1 MIPLTLRAMNS
12 IPHLQ
17 ARSSARPSFALLSVL
32 ALLALACFP
41 VLAQAQDATGV
52 QYETEGS
59 VPTVTGHTTP
69 PKNSGGSPADP
80 SNGGATATGSG
91 SSNASGSGSAAGGP
105 SANGNP
111 STGGGG
117 DTGQGNSGNG
127 STTANGKGNGQQAGS
142 LSSGQPAS
150 SQTSADDS
158 SSPLIPILIAIAT
171 LAAISIGVV
180 VIRQRRQRQDPGAQ
194 VSPKAS

>member
-41 VLAQAQDATGV
+41 VLAQAEDASGV
-52 QYETEGS
+52 QYETA

-69 PKNSGGSPADP
+69 PKGSGGSPADP

-91 SSNASGSGSAAGGP
+91 SYERFRFWVFLGRSIVGERQSKH
-105 SANGNP
+105 
-111 STGGGG
+111 
-117 DTGQGNSGNG
+117 GQ
-127 STTANGKGNGQQAGS
+127 
-142 LSSGQPAS
+142 
-150 SQTSADDS
+150 
-158 SSPLIPILIAIAT
+158 
-171 LAAISIGVV
+171 
-180 VIRQRRQRQDPGAQ
+180 RWRHRPG
-194 VSPKAS
+194 